1 MDCIFCKLAS
11 GEIPTEVVYE
21 NNKVFAFKDM
31 EPQAPI
37 HYLFIPKK
45 HYTSA
50 NDLIDDASVV
60 KDIYEAI
67 ALVAKRDGFADKGYR
82 VINNTGKD
90 GGQTVEHLHF
100 HVYAGRE
107 MLWPAG

>member
-37 HYLFIPKK
+37 HYLFISKK